1 MKIEKQ
7 QRSMMNIANPR
18 RDLAMR
24 NIFCDKYTVFKI
36 FLLRDGNGNDNIE
49 GDMD

>member
-1 MKIEKQ
+1 MI
-7 QRSMMNIANPR
+7 NIANSR
-18 RDLAMR
+18 RDLAIR
-24 NIFCDKYTVFKI
+24 DIFCDKYTVFKI